1 MNPIVLA
8 SGLGKIDAIAL
19 HISDVAARADPGLL
33 IPACWSRLS
42 ERVGIKGAIGR
53 WRRAVHSRQPFP
65 NTLPETN

>member
-33 IPACWSRLS
+33 IPAFGASWDQGRDRALT
-42 ERVGIKGAIGR
+42 EGGTFPAAIPQHPTRGKLGID
-53 WRRAVHSRQPFP
+53 
-65 NTLPETN
+65 